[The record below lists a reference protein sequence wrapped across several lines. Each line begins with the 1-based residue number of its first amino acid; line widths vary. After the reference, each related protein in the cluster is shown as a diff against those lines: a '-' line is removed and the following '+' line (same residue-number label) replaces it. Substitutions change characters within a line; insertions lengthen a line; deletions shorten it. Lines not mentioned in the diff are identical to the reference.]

1 LKRITQIV
9 VGAVLLTWSVAASA
23 QQSLEGMLKER
34 VLGNPDATVEL
45 IEYSS
50 LTCPHCASFHKE
62 TLGQV
67 KKEFIDTGKV
77 KLVYRDFPLDGLA
90 LRAAMLARCAP
101 EDRYFAYLE
110 TLFHNQDSWTRSAD
124 PIGALGQI
132 ARLGGMGKERFE
144 ACMADEKLGDG
155 ILQIRL
161 DGQKA
166 HDIQSTPTFVV
177 RANGEQKKV
186 IAGAQPFA
194 EFEKV
199 LRPLVGGS

>member
-1 LKRITQIV
+1 MKRITQIV

-90 LRAAMLARCAP
+90 LRGAMLARCAP
-101 EDRYFAYLE
+101 EGRYFAYLE
-110 TLFHNQDSWTRSAD
+110 TLFHNQDAWTRA
-124 PIGALGQI
+124 
-132 ARLGGMGKERFE
+132 
-144 ACMADEKLGDG
+144 
-155 ILQIRL
+155 
-161 DGQKA
+161 
-166 HDIQSTPTFVV
+166 
-177 RANGEQKKV
+177 
-186 IAGAQPFA
+186 AGWAA
-194 EFEKV
+194 
-199 LRPLVGGS
+199 

>member
-1 LKRITQIV
+1 MKRIAQIV

-23 QQSLEGMLKER
+23 QQSLETMLKDR
-34 VLGNPDATVEL
+34 VMGNPDAAVEIL
-45 IEYSS
+45 EYSS
-50 LTCPHCASFHKE
+50 LTCPHCASFHRE
-62 TLGQV
+62 TLGQL

-77 KLVYRDFPLDGLA
+77 KLTYRDFPLDGLA

-101 EDRYFAYLE
+101 EDRYFAFLE
-110 TLFHNQDSWTRSAD
+110 TLFHNQSNWTRAAD
-124 PIGALGQI
+124 PLGALGQI
-132 ARLGGMGKERFE
+132 ARLGGMSRERFE

-161 DGQKA
+161 DGQNA
-166 HDIQSTPTFVV
+166 YSIQSTPTFVV
-177 RANGEQKKV
+177 RVNGEQKK
-186 IAGAQPFA
+186 IISGAQSFA